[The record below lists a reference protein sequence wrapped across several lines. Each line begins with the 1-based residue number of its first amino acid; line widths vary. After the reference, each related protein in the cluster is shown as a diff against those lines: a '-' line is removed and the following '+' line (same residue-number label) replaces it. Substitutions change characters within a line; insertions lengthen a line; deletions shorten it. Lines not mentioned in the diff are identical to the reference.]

1 VGGVQD
7 TTAEVDVA
15 VADKEEGASVAVVRL
30 KGEDAVEPLEFTA
43 LTITV

>member
-30 KGEDAVEPLEFTA
+30 KGEDAVEPLKLIAVTM
-43 LTITV
+43 TV